1 MEITV
6 ILITIIL
13 AFSIKMYRQYKQNQ
27 RKWIIDQILKAKE
40 DKNG

>member
-6 ILITIIL
+6 ILLTIIL
-13 AFSIKMYRQYKQNQ
+13 AFSIKMFRKYKSNE

-40 DKNG
+40 DKN

>member
-1 MEITV
+1 
-6 ILITIIL
+6 
-13 AFSIKMYRQYKQNQ
+13 MYRQYKQNE

>member
-1 MEITV
+1 MEILV
-6 ILITIIL
+6 ILATIIL
-13 AFSIKMYRQYKQNQ
+13 AFLIKMYRQYKQNE